1 VTFYHVIY
9 SFIIVVALTFYFIP
23 TLIAVFRKHEK
34 AVQIFLLNIFLG
46 WTLVGWVVALIW
58 SVKKEEKEEKEEKAP
73 ANDSEWFESELLA
86 ADRGLVTIQGVGNPA
101 LGMTRFQKCLNLVS
115 FFLGELRVVA
125 HLCFLMLAGLKG
137 TESNAVC
144 LSSPDGELHLRVES
158 AVFDCRPASC

>member
-1 VTFYHVIY
+1 MTFYHVIY

-58 SVKKEEKEEKEEKAP
+58 SVKNEEKEEKEEKAP

-86 ADRGLVTIQGVGNPA
+86 EAEKEEEAPVNEEKKEETPS
-101 LGMTRFQKCLNLVS
+101 K
-115 FFLGELRVVA
+115 EE
-125 HLCFLMLAGLKG
+125 K
-137 TESNAVC
+137 
-144 LSSPDGELHLRVES
+144 DGK
-158 AVFDCRPASC
+158 AS